1 MVRSGKWSWS
11 ATWLPIVCNNLL
23 SQVPGIRRRKPSNLL
38 LYRKSCEV
46 WGKNTS
52 NMKRNRLVEAFDLWL
67 RCIPESTDNRPWD
80 FYRVYPSGLLGRF
93 LVSLLYERK
102 YLRIDLIKINCCLNV
117 PFKIW
122 ILLCIELGNVW
133 VTVRFIQ
140 SVHRAS
146 RTHGLFIIVRI

>member
-23 SQVPGIRRRKPSNLL
+23 SQVPEIRRRKPSNLL

-67 RCIPESTDNRPWD
+67 RCIPESTNNRPWD
-80 FYRVYPSGLLGRF
+80 FYRVYRSGLLGTF

-122 ILLCIELGNVW
+122 FLYVLNSVTSELQCGSYRVFIALAERMAYLL
-133 VTVRFIQ
+133 
-140 SVHRAS
+140 
-146 RTHGLFIIVRI
+146 